1 MDIENLLVLLRNQ
14 NYLDILLY
22 FALLFGIIKG
32 WKTGSFINFFYLTTL
47 ISGIGLGFRYSD
59 YVGNFVQGWLN
70 SEKQVSEI
78 IAGVVIFLGVLTLSS
93 IIISILPNKIKTNPV
108 DLGSRFFGSIFSFAL
123 SNLLLCIIFTLVSL
137 FSLSPSLQKFYQESK
152 LVTFY
157 VSAISFPQEVLSRIT
172 GTDILMSINKITE
185 LTGSSSYVDGCL
197 EIERATEA
205 DIELRPDLALELI
218 STINNYRGDLSLDY
232 LESRQNLS
240 DVAEKYAHKMYTQGF
255 FCHQDPLDSS
265 EAKERLEKNNINFNS
280 IGENLALA
288 ASIDLAHESILQSPK
303 HKDTVEGSS
312 YRYIGIGVVEGPLGL
327 IVVQLFTG
335 G

>member
-1 MDIENLLVLLRNQ
+1 MDIENLLILLRNQ
-14 NYLDILLY
+14 NYLDVLLY
-22 FALLFGIIKG
+22 SLLLYGIING
-32 WKTGSFINFFYLTTL
+32 WRRGSFINFFYLITL
-47 ISGIGLGFRYSD
+47 VLGIGLGYRYSD

-78 IAGVVIFLGVLTLSS
+78 IAGTVILLGVLTFAS
-93 IIISILPNKIKTNPV
+93 IIISILPNKIKNSPV
-108 DLGSRFFGSIFSFAL
+108 DMGSRFFGSIFSF
-123 SNLLLCIIFTLVSL
+123 SWINLLLCIIFTLVSL
-137 FSLSPSLQKFYQESK
+137 FSLPPSLQKLSQESK

-157 VSAISFPQEVLSRIT
+157 VSATSFPQEVLSRIT

-197 EIERATEA
+197 EIGRATEA
-205 DIELRPDLALELI
+205 EIQLRPDLALELI
-218 STINNYRGDLSLDY
+218 STINDYRVNLSLDY

-240 DVAEKYAHKMYTQGF
+240 DVAEEYAHKMYTQGF

-280 IGENLALA
+280 IGENLVLA
-288 ASIDLAHESILQSPK
+288 ASIDLANESILQSQK
-303 HKDTVEGSS
+303 HKNTVESSS
-312 YRYIGIGVVEGPLGL
+312 YRFIGIGVVEGPLGL

>member
-1 MDIENLLVLLRNQ
+1 MDIENLLILLRNQ

-22 FALLFGIIKG
+22 FFLFYGVIKG
-32 WKTGSFINFFYLTTL
+32 WKKGSFINFYYLSTL
-47 ISGIGLGFRYSD
+47 VAGLGLSFRYSD
-59 YVGNFVQGWLN
+59 YVGSFVQGWLN

-78 IAGVVIFLGVLTLSS
+78 IAGTVIFLGVLTLSS
-93 IIISILPNKIKTNPV
+93 ITISILPTKLKTNPV
-108 DLGSRFFGSIFSFAL
+108 DMGSRIFGSIFSFAWV
-123 SNLLLCIIFTLVSL
+123 NLLLCIVFTIVSL
-137 FSLSPSLQKFYQESK
+137 FSLPSSIQKFNQESK

-157 VSAISFPQEVLSRIT
+157 VSAASFPQEALSRIT

-197 EIERATEA
+197 EIGRA
-205 DIELRPDLALELI
+205 IEVEIQLRPDLALELI
-218 STINNYRGDLSLDY
+218 SIINEHRVDLSLDY

-240 DVAEKYAHKMYTQGF
+240 DVAEEYAHKMYTQGF

-265 EAKERLEKNNINFNS
+265 EAKERLENNNINFNS

-303 HKDTVEGSS
+303 HKDTVESS
-312 YRYIGIGVVEGPLGL
+312 SFRYIGVGVVEGPLGL